1 MSSVKIPHNFSVY
14 HGMLPNLLSL
24 YLELLCHDTHSNI
37 ISCHAIYTS
46 NRSAVLSDSLAVILP
61 GNLCVMSP
69 SNLSVIIP
77 NKPSVILLI
86 NFCFSHD
93 LSISLVRQHFNT
105 LSVV

>member
-93 LSISLVRQHFNT
+93 LSISLVRQHFIT

>member
-14 HGMLPNLLSL
+14 HGMLPNHLSL
-24 YLELLCHDTHSNI
+24 YLELLCHNTHSNV
-37 ISCHAIYTS
+37 SCHAIYTS
-46 NRSAVLSDSLAVILP
+46 NRSAVLSDSLSVILP

-77 NKPSVILLI
+77 HKSSVILLI

-93 LSISLVRQHFNT
+93 LSISLVRQHFVT